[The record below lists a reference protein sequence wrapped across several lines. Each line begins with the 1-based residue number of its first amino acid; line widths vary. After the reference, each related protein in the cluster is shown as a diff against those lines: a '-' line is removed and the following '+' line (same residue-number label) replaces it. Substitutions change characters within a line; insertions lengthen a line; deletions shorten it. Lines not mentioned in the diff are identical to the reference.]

1 MSLLSKGANLPK
13 IALLI
18 DVEEESV
25 STHLYSQS
33 IRHLLRRILD
43 DQDELL
49 EDPFPI
55 VRWTETQDERAP
67 LSVFLLCYSRPNA
80 ARFFHEMLSRWL
92 IPGKRLDFGLFF
104 SADFQLAGV
113 EELCTVA
120 EATIACSNSKERA
133 AMLQNLPILAME
145 IRLGVVSAFHA
156 RRILEIKG
164 LSTDEKTSVIQESI
178 ASLVHKRPQH
188 FDYDIFS
195 EMQHFLVNCR
205 NEFKAVRECQQM
217 SRIIYLFYLFRKAL
231 HAQMEAL
238 PGKRHLSLR
247 LAKTRLHLP
256 FGIKQ
261 VLSLFVGINFLK
273 DNEVFEE
280 SHLIAALR
288 HYIPNV
294 VPVEDS
300 FFVSESREDTVH
312 LVYLEIEKEDGA
324 PFTLEEQE
332 QLRRELPEDLK
343 ASVEQLMRPV
353 FMPRNEE
360 EVMRNILILA
370 KQLKYTRDI
379 PQMIISFN
387 EQVDADLSFTVVFVR
402 LLLDDSPTVG
412 EILQRT
418 NAFKF
423 SIERVKKMGM
433 VRNKYPKEATVFRAR
448 FPMADFLRQDQSV
461 DLYKARQKLIEEL
474 QGIFGQL
481 RDYNGG
487 MIAKQIESFAT
498 LNQLLGDIALRHEFL
513 LENFFHS
520 IFPVEKRSVLSPVLL
535 KDFFLLLLEI
545 LEEKA
550 SIKLRTEKECVFAL
564 LNLSEEVEEEP
575 IAKLNLNPSELIS
588 LHLKAFDTYFL
599 GYVYFCD
606 DPNRQ
611 KIFRDAIDIQSLTFD
626 L

>member
-13 IALLI
+13 INLLI
-18 DVEEESV
+18 DAEEESV

-43 DQDELL
+43 DQEESLQNIV
-49 EDPFPI
+49 PM
-55 VRWTETQDERAP
+55 VRWIETQDETAP
-67 LSVFLLCYSRPNA
+67 LSILLLCHTRPNA
-80 ARFFHEMLSRWL
+80 ARFFYEMLSRWL

-104 SADFQLAGV
+104 SADFQL
-113 EELCTVA
+113 EDSKDPYTVA
-120 EATIACSNSKERA
+120 EVTMTCVNSKERA
-133 AMLQNLPILAME
+133 AILQNLPILAME

-164 LSTDEKTSVIQESI
+164 LSADEKTSAIQESI

-195 EMQHFLVNCR
+195 EMQHFLVTCR

-231 HAQMEAL
+231 HAQMESL

-256 FGIKQ
+256 FGIKE

-273 DNEVFEE
+273 NNEVFEE

-288 HYIPNV
+288 QYIPNV
-294 VPVEDS
+294 LPVEDS
-300 FFVSESREDTVH
+300 FFASESREDTVH
-312 LVYLEIEKEDGA
+312 LVYLEVEKEDGA

-332 QLRRELPEDLK
+332 QLRRGLPEDLK
-343 ASVEQLMRPV
+343 GSVEQLMRPV

-360 EVMRNILILA
+360 EVMRNILVLA
-370 KQLKYTRDI
+370 KQLKYMRDI
-379 PQMIISFN
+379 PQMIVSFD
-387 EQVDADLSFTVVFVR
+387 EQIDADLSFTVVFVR
-402 LLLDDSPTVG
+402 LLLDETPSLA
-412 EILQRT
+412 EILQRA

-423 SIERVKKMGM
+423 SVERIKKMGM
-433 VRNKYPKEATVFRAR
+433 VRNKYPKEATVFRVR
-448 FPMADFLRQDQSV
+448 LPIADFLRQDQSV

-474 QGIFGQL
+474 QGIFGEV

-498 LNQLLGDIALRHEFL
+498 LNQLLGGLALRHEFL

-520 IFPVEKRSVLSPVLL
+520 IFPVEKRSLLSPLLL
-535 KDFFLLLLEI
+535 KDFFLFLLEM
-545 LEEKA
+545 LEEKI
-550 SIKLRTEKECVFAL
+550 SVKIRSEKEYVFAL
-564 LNLSEEVEEEP
+564 FNFSEEIEEEP
-575 IAKLNLNPSELIS
+575 VNKLNLNPAELIS
-588 LHLKAFDTYFL
+588 LHLKAFDVYFL
-599 GYVYFCD
+599 GYIYFCD
-606 DPNRQ
+606 DLDRQ
-611 KIFRDAIDIQSLTFD
+611 KIFKDTILDF
-626 L
+626 